1 MNFVTEYGKG
11 VHNFFTFQWLLCL
24 QNCRA
29 AVRRRG
35 RKRLRAI
42 GRAAGTRVIKPR
54 SSRRWQLALKF
65 LSRPRHWVARPHC
78 LSPFR
83 MRRLLKNLVSTL
95 WNQASCYALVFCP
108 RPRSL
113 LLLLI
118 FLVVV
123 SEKLARRRF
132 VGLAT
137 TACRRFG
144 FRSIFTIF
152 VPLRVAQGGEKGVLS
167 SPRHSYNT

>member
-1 MNFVTEYGKG
+1 MGTVRMNFVTEYGKG

-83 MRRLLKNLVSTL
+83 MRRLLKKLVSTL
-95 WNQASCYALVFCP
+95 WNQASCYALVFDP
-108 RPRSL
+108 DPSSSSFQRS
-113 LLLLI
+113 
-118 FLVVV
+118 
-123 SEKLARRRF
+123 SRGEHRGF
-132 VGLAT
+132 VGLPT
-137 TACRRFG
+137 TASSVWFSIDFHN
-144 FRSIFTIF
+144 FRA
-152 VPLRVAQGGEKGVLS
+152 LRVSQGGEKGVVLS